1 MVNIDSRI
9 PTEAVRYIGESNEVT
24 DFAYIVLDTSTIGTS
39 DVRKVFIQ
47 SIRYL
52 EEYKEENPDGDDD
65 GSNEN
70 KGPATGITIPSASK
84 DELGLVKVGQGLTID
99 KDGTLNVDIESTAE
113 KVANIIEKDMIEP
126 TDGEIDNLFKTSEK
140 SEE

>member
-70 KGPATGITIPSASK
+70 KEPATGITIPSASK

-113 KVANIIEKDMIEP
+113 KAANIIEKDMIEP
-126 TDGEIDNLFKTSEK
+126 TDDEIDNLFKTSEK